1 MIFADGA
8 RQDRS
13 DCRLVDEIPKTR
25 FAKLGDDRI
34 AYQVFGEG
42 DVDLIYLSGVGD
54 CIDVR
59 WEWPSYA
66 SFLGRL
72 STFARVIVFDQRG
85 SGASDNPSGESLPP
99 WERWVDDARVV
110 LDTVDSERVAVFG
123 GSTTGPTAILFAVTQ
138 PSRTCGLI
146 LLNTGGL
153 LRSSQPGESGYS
165 EAAIRFVH
173 ETWGTE
179 DLAEFGFPDAAH
191 DPAFRRWKAK
201 CQRLAISPK
210 DASTV
215 ITVDQVADV
224 RQAVG
229 SVRVPTLVMH
239 REGYG
244 RLPIEQSR
252 AMAEQ
257 IPGARFVILPGNDA
271 ALYTEPMTEG
281 LHHIEAFLKG
291 LQEPIEP
298 DRALAAILFTDIVG
312 STEKASGLGDR
323 EWRNLL
329 ETHDA
334 VAKTVVE
341 QHRGRLVKMTGDGVL
356 ATFDG
361 PGRAIRCAMALGDA
375 LRPLGLQIRV
385 GLHTGEI
392 EIRDGDIAGIGVH
405 IAARVLEAA
414 QPGGVWVSAAVP
426 MLVAG
431 SGLEFED
438 RGEYELKGI
447 PGTWRLFAVED

>member
-1 MIFADGA
+1 M
-8 RQDRS
+8 
-13 DCRLVDEIPKTR
+13 VDDLPKTR
-25 FAKLGDDRI
+25 FAALGDDSI

-42 DVDLIYLSGVGD
+42 DVDLIYLSGIGD

-66 SFLGRL
+66 SFLRRL
-72 STFARVIVFDQRG
+72 AAHARVIMFDQRG
-85 SGASDNPSGESLPP
+85 SGASDDPSGVALPH
-99 WERWVDDARVV
+99 WERWVDDAQVV
-110 LDTVDSERVAVFG
+110 LDAVDSERVVVFG
-123 GSTTGPTAILFAVTQ
+123 GSSTGPTAILYAVTQ
-138 PSRTCGLI
+138 PSRARGLI

-153 LRSSQPGESGYS
+153 LRSGEPGESGYS

-173 ETWGTE
+173 QTWGTE
-179 DLAEFGFPDAAH
+179 EIAEFGFPDAAR

-201 CQRLAISPK
+201 CQRLALNPRE
-210 DASTV
+210 AS
-215 ITVDQVADV
+215 IAIHLDQVADV

-239 REGYG
+239 REGYM

-252 AMAEQ
+252 RMAEQ
-257 IPGARFVILPGNDA
+257 IPGARFVVLPGNDA
-271 ALYTEPMTEG
+271 ALYTEPMAEG
-281 LHHIEAFLKG
+281 LDHVEEFLKG
-291 LQEPIEP
+291 LQEPVEP

-312 STEKASGLGDR
+312 STEKAPALGDR

-361 PGRAIRCAMALGDA
+361 PGRAIQCAIALGDA

-392 EIRDGDIAGIGVH
+392 EVRDTDIAGIGVH
-405 IAARVLEAA
+405 IAARVLDSAS
-414 QPGGVWVSAAVP
+414 PGEVLVSAAVP

-431 SGLEFED
+431 SGIAFED
-438 RGEYELKGI
+438 RGEYELKGVSDV
-447 PGTWRLFAVED
+447 WRLFAVSGLAR